1 MAPPSP
7 HQVLVIKT
15 KTTDDS
21 GAKRESDSTFTF
33 EKKIQSLLSSSP
45 LLLQILPG
53 VEKILNVPAQTVL
66 RPHDPIKAC
75 RGRVTQGLVIKKRG
89 RSKLGHPT
97 DLNDKTNVTPFLTA
111 FSINIS
117 WVGNLTQIRY
127 KYLCMPNHISCWQKI
142 KHGNVHS

>member
-97 DLNDKTNVTPFLTA
+97 FFNCIFHQHILGWKFDPNTL
-111 FSINIS
+111 
-117 WVGNLTQIRY
+117 QIY
-127 KYLCMPNHISCWQKI
+127 VYAKSYLLLAKDQARKCS
-142 KHGNVHS
+142 